1 MGKGDISVDYR
12 LAKGVDLHVIPT
24 KQFKMTH
31 ILIDFATPQT
41 TTNATARNLLA
52 NLLETSTHLY
62 PTQTALARQ
71 MAKLYGAFVSLGV
84 GRVGRLHTV
93 RLRSSFIN
101 NYLAQNNLFAQV
113 TELIN
118 QVLFHPLI
126 DDGEFDSPTFRLQV
140 NNLASSI
147 KALYD
152 DKQFYA
158 NQQLL
163 KRYYAPDSVMRT
175 PSFGK
180 ITDLDYCT
188 PASLVQTYEKMINQD
203 KVDIFVLGNVDPENV
218 HSAICQLPFADR
230 NSQLPETP
238 FYFQQAHEDVINQE
252 EQQHVSQAK
261 LDLGYHLPI
270 YYRDPLYPAALVFNG
285 LFGGTPYS
293 KLFTNVRERA
303 GLAYYASSR
312 LAPFSGLVNVQ
323 TGIQPTDYQTALTM
337 IQEQVTELQTGN
349 FTEDLMREVQ
359 DALINQHYA
368 GFDLANN
375 ILEHHLV
382 NQLLSL
388 GEQTD
393 FANQINQVTKNDV
406 MKVASMIKLQA
417 SYLLSG
423 EK

>member
-163 KRYYAPDSVMRT
+163 KLYYAPDSVMRT

-180 ITDLDYCT
+180 IKDLDYCT

-238 FYFQQAHEDVINQE
+238 FYFQQAREDVINQE

>member
-1 MGKGDISVDYR
+1 MDYR

-24 KQFKMTH
+24 KQFKMPH

-163 KRYYAPDSVMRT
+163 KLYYAPDSVMRT

-180 ITDLDYCT
+180 IKDLDYCT

-238 FYFQQAHEDVINQE
+238 FYFQQAREDVINQE

>member
-101 NYLAQNNLFAQV
+101 NHLAQNNLFAQV

-163 KRYYAPDSVMRT
+163 KLYYPSDSVMRT

-180 ITDLDYCT
+180 LPDLDYCT

-203 KVDIFVLGNVDPENV
+203 KVDIFVLGNVDPEDV
-218 HSAICQLPFADR
+218 YSAIHQLPFADR
-230 NSQLPETP
+230 NSQLPDTP
-238 FYFQQAHEDVINQE
+238 FYFQQVHEDVVSQE

-293 KLFTNVRERA
+293 KLFTNVREKA

-323 TGIQPTDYQTALTM
+323 TGIQPADYQTALTM

-349 FTEDLMREVQ
+349 FTGDLMREVQ
-359 DALINQHYA
+359 DALVNQHYA

-388 GEQTD
+388 REQTD